1 MKQIYL
7 TTLFFLFISVSVSG
21 QKRIGGVHIHPIQL
35 EEKGDSLHLE
45 MEVYVDGKAMNPC
58 QSWTI
63 LPYLT
68 TADSTHCVEMPLALV
83 NGKTKARLFKRR
95 EKYGN
100 YHLLANYPTYKI
112 DKKRKR
118 DITFRYV
125 CSVPY
130 EIWMDTAAL
139 HIRQILGSC
148 ANVEQWF
155 VLEDVA
161 QAHLTPY
168 IAYEVQPQLKLIR
181 PEKEIKV
188 LSREGSAYLDFQ
200 VGRSEILPDFRRN
213 PQELAKIN
221 EVLSQVKNDKDF
233 EISTLYITGY
243 ASPEGSWQS
252 NDRLSYEHAQ
262 SLQRYIRDRFHIP
275 GPLISAQNV
284 PEDWERLVQMIN
296 EGEMSGKYQVLDII
310 ETVSDPDVREARL
323 RVLNGGAPFRYM
335 LNEMFPALRRVEY
348 KVEFTVK
355 EYSLEEAEAIM
366 QKSPEQLNHY
376 ELSLLYDNYPEGS
389 AEQEKI
395 SDLILRMYAEDRVA
409 NSNAAARLLQQ
420 GGVEQARRYIEKTN
434 DIPQAY
440 NTLGVYYLMAEDT
453 DQAEAYFN
461 RALQAIGE
469 EVPYTREDIEHNL
482 EELRKKGKI
491 CR

>member
-1 MKQIYL
+1 
-7 TTLFFLFISVSVSG
+7 
-21 QKRIGGVHIHPIQL
+21 
-35 EEKGDSLHLE
+35 
-45 MEVYVDGKAMNPC
+45 
-58 QSWTI
+58 
-63 LPYLT
+63 
-68 TADSTHCVEMPLALV
+68 
-83 NGKTKARLFKRR
+83 
-95 EKYGN
+95 
-100 YHLLANYPTYKI
+100 
-112 DKKRKR
+112 
-118 DITFRYV
+118 
-125 CSVPY
+125 
-130 EIWMDTAAL
+130 MDTAAL

-161 QAHLTPY
+161 QVHLTPY
-168 IAYEVQPQLKLIR
+168 IAYEVQPRLKLIR

-233 EISTLYITGY
+233 EISALYITGY

-252 NDRLSYEHAQ
+252 NDRLSYERAQ

-275 GPLISAQNV
+275 GPLISVQNV

-335 LNEMFPALRRVEY
+335 LSEMFPALRRVEY

-420 GGVEQARRYIEKTN
+420 GEVEQARRYIEKTN

-482 EELRKKGKI
+482 EELRKKREDMQIRTRYQRKL
-491 CR
+491 